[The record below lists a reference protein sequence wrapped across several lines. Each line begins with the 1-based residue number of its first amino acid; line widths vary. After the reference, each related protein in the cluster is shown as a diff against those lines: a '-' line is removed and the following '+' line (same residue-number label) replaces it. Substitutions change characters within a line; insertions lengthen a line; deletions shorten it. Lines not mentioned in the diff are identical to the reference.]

1 MQQPKQSSH
10 WLDKI
15 TQEILS
21 WQKEHQ
27 IKKLHVDDMKTLSGR
42 IHTGSLRG
50 VLLHDLIA
58 KGLEEKGAKVT
69 STYVFN
75 DMDPM
80 DGLPSYLNQ
89 EFYTEQMGKPLYL
102 IPAPPLDHCGI
113 DLIKAN
119 KSELSDFQNAQN
131 FAEFYALDFIHA
143 LRKLGCS
150 QQIVWSHE
158 LYESGQ
164 MDGVI
169 KIALDNVDKFRQIY
183 QQVADYQLPEK
194 WFPFQVICPQCGK
207 LGTTLVT
214 EWDGEQVIFECQKNK
229 VEWAQGCGHQGKVS
243 PFGGTGKL
251 LWKVDWPAHWKVM
264 GVTVEGAG
272 KDHTSAGGSRDMA
285 NAICKNIFK
294 ITAPFDVPYE
304 FLLVRGAKMSSS
316 KGVGTSAREF
326 TQLFPAEVGRFL
338 FANRHFNQVI
348 DFDPSSE
355 SIPDLYDEY
364 DLATQ
369 IFHGQKTGDQRLARA
384 YALAQQ
390 TDQPKSL
397 FLPRFRDVAVWMQ
410 YPEIDLV
417 EKFTQLKGSELN
429 KEELTLLNERQK
441 YAQVWMSRYAPKAHQ
456 FTPTPS
462 LPDQA
467 NSLAIEQVEFF
478 KQVVALVSS
487 KPSWQPDELQQQ
499 IYQLAKS
506 SIGTKQGF
514 ETIYRVLLGKTHGP
528 KAAWLLVNTDREL
541 LEKRVTK
548 LEK

>member
-1 MQQPKQSSH
+1 
-10 WLDKI
+10 
-15 TQEILS
+15 
-21 WQKEHQ
+21 
-27 IKKLHVDDMKTLSGR
+27 
-42 IHTGSLRG
+42 
-50 VLLHDLIA
+50 
-58 KGLEEKGAKVT
+58 
-69 STYVFN
+69 
-75 DMDPM
+75 
-80 DGLPSYLNQ
+80 
-89 EFYTEQMGKPLYL
+89 
-102 IPAPPLDHCGI
+102 
-113 DLIKAN
+113 
-119 KSELSDFQNAQN
+119 
-131 FAEFYALDFIHA
+131 
-143 LRKLGCS
+143 
-150 QQIVWSHE
+150 
-158 LYESGQ
+158 
-164 MDGVI
+164 
-169 KIALDNVDKFRQIY
+169 
-183 QQVADYQLPEK
+183 
-194 WFPFQVICPQCGK
+194 
-207 LGTTLVT
+207 
-214 EWDGEQVIFECQKNK
+214 
-229 VEWAQGCGHQGKVS
+229 
-243 PFGGTGKL
+243 
-251 LWKVDWPAHWKVM
+251 
-264 GVTVEGAG
+264 
-272 KDHTSAGGSRDMA
+272 
-285 NAICKNIFK
+285 
-294 ITAPFDVPYE
+294 
-304 FLLVRGAKMSSS
+304 MSSS

-369 IFHGQKTGDQRLARA
+369 IFHGQKAGDQRLARA

-441 YAQVWMSRYAPKAHQ
+441 YAQVWMSRYAPKAYQ

-499 IYQLAKS
+499 IYQLAKGS
-506 SIGTKQGF
+506 LGTKPGF

-541 LEKRVTK
+541 LEQRVTE